1 MAMFAYAK
9 GEEVELTEKAAI
21 AFKSIREHID
31 LNNEKYKKSME
42 QKRKASHKRW
52 NIKEDNDSDDMQN
65 DAGGIRPN
73 KSEMQ
78 NDSDGIRPN
87 DSEIRNY
94 PDKDKD
100 KDNVKENVNVKEEE
114 KEEEKENE
122 KENVNEKED
131 KEEDNDINSL
141 SSSSSSSSTHIEDY
155 SRVYFSDEEKE
166 YLFTLTDRSKIER
179 YIDKIAQWQQQNK
192 RLMHDPLGN
201 ITRWIAEDRA
211 KPSYYDSR
219 GYQGYSGGHKERPG
233 SISAK
238 EVEEFARSIDF
249 DKLSTS
255 YEY

>member
-1 MAMFAYAK
+1 M
-9 GEEVELTEKAAI
+9 
-21 AFKSIREHID
+21 
-31 LNNEKYKKSME
+31 
-42 QKRKASHKRW
+42 
-52 NIKEDNDSDDMQN
+52 
-65 DAGGIRPN
+65 
-73 KSEMQ
+73 
-78 NDSDGIRPN
+78 
-87 DSEIRNY
+87 
-94 PDKDKD
+94 
-100 KDNVKENVNVKEEE
+100 
-114 KEEEKENE
+114 
-122 KENVNEKED
+122 
-131 KEEDNDINSL
+131 

-192 RLMHDPLGN
+192 RLMHDPFGN

-219 GYQGYSGGHKERPG
+219 GYQGYNKYQGGYKERPG